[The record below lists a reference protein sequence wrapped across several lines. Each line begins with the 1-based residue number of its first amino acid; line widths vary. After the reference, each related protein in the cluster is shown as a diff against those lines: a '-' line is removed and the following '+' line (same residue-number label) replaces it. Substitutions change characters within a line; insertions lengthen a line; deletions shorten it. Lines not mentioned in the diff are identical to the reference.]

1 MLNLVYGPTHPY
13 VQLYSVIFP
22 EAVVALVGALLLFF
36 LPINFKKR
44 QYTMVWKDAVA
55 GIEWG
60 ALLLLG
66 GGLALGAMMFSTG
79 LSQWFGDQIIG
90 FLGGNPSEVML
101 IAVFSVLT
109 LLLSE
114 LASHTAAVNMIGPL
128 GIVAAVSAGLSPVP
142 VAVAIALSAS
152 LGFML
157 PVSTPPNT
165 IVYASGYIPITKMI
179 KTGLYIDIIGIAVV
193 TIPIALY
200 LVNWIVR

>member
-1 MLNLVYGPTHPY
+1 
-13 VQLYSVIFP
+13 
-22 EAVVALVGALLLFF
+22 
-36 LPINFKKR
+36 
-44 QYTMVWKDAVA
+44 
-55 GIEWG
+55 
-60 ALLLLG
+60 
-66 GGLALGAMMFSTG
+66 
-79 LSQWFGDQIIG
+79 
-90 FLGGNPSEVML
+90 
-101 IAVFSVLT
+101 
-109 LLLSE
+109 
-114 LASHTAAVNMIGPL
+114 MIGPL

-200 LVNWIVR
+200 LVNWVVR